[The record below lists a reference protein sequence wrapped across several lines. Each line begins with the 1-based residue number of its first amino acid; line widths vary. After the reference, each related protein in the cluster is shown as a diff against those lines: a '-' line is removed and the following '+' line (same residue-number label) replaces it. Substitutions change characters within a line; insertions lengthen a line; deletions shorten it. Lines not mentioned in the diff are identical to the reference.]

1 MNMLVYFLL
10 RDIDSAISE
19 PAPKTSV
26 AITERMAS
34 IASSVRYCSTVVYHV
49 SAKMNPAIMAIGT
62 QTTSG
67 KPINNDKE
75 KNECGYAVIVKQK
88 RCSRRYARDDCSE

>member
-10 RDIDSAISE
+10 RDRDIDSAISE

-75 KNECGYAVIVKQK
+75 KMNVAMPL
-88 RCSRRYARDDCSE
+88 S